1 MKLKAPAVVLCLLVA
16 VPAWGKQAVAPS
28 HRDVSYG
35 PHKAQAVDVYLPK
48 SDQPTPAMI
57 QIHGGGWRAGS
68 KQHVPSFLKQAVS
81 EGWLAVVSVEYRFTN
96 VAVHPAQTNDCLRA
110 IQFVRSKAKEWNID
124 PTRIGATGGSAG
136 GHLTMFVATHDDLA
150 DPDAEDPVARQSSRV
165 QCAVPFAG
173 PSDWS
178 LLSTIKHDH
187 PAYRQL
193 IGYEPG
199 TPARDMM
206 EERKRNVSPITY
218 VSADDP
224 PMMIIHGDADVIV
237 PFAHAEV
244 MHKRLK
250 AAGVEVDLVAVEG
263 GRHWVSGAGYPEA
276 GKKAVP
282 FIKKQLKVK

>member
-1 MKLKAPAVVLCLLVA
+1 MKLKIYVVVLFLFAA
-16 VPAWGKQAVAPS
+16 VPSWGQEAVPPS
-28 HRDVSYG
+28 LKDVSYG

-48 SDQPTPAMI
+48 SDKPTPAMI
-57 QIHGGGWRAGS
+57 HIHGGGWRGGS
-68 KQHVPSFLKQAVS
+68 KQHVPSFLKRAVA
-81 EGWLAVVSVEYRFTN
+81 EGWLAVVSVEYRFTD

-110 IQFVRSKAKEWNID
+110 VQFVRSKAKEWNID
-124 PTRIGATGGSAG
+124 PTRLGATGGSAG
-136 GHLTMFVATHDDLA
+136 GHLTMFVASHDDLA
-150 DPDAEDPVARQSSRV
+150 DSVSEDPVARQSSRV

-199 TPARDMM
+199 TPEGDMK
-206 EERKRNVSPITY
+206 EARKREVSPITY

-224 PMMIIHGDADVIV
+224 PMMIVHGDADVIV

-244 MHKRLK
+244 MFKRLK
-250 AAGVEVDLVAVEG
+250 AVGVEVDLVTIEG
-263 GRHWVSGAGYPEA
+263 GKHWVSGADFPAA
-276 GKKAVP
+276 GNKALP

>member
-1 MKLKAPAVVLCLLVA
+1 MKLKAHLVVLFLLA
-16 VPAWGKQAVAPS
+16 GVPSWGQQADTPS
-28 HRDVSYG
+28 LKDVSYG
-35 PHKAQAVDVYLPK
+35 EHKAQAVDVYLPE
-48 SDQPTPAMI
+48 SDKPTPAMVH
-57 QIHGGGWRAGS
+57 IHGGGWRVGS
-68 KQHVPSFLKQAVS
+68 KRHVPSFLKRAVA

-110 IQFVRSKAKEWNID
+110 VQFVRSKAKEWNID
-124 PTRIGATGGSAG
+124 PTRLGATGGSAG
-136 GHLTMFVATHDDLA
+136 GHLTMFVALHDDLA
-150 DPDAEDPVARQSSRV
+150 DPDSADPVARQSSRV

-199 TPARDMM
+199 TPAGDMK
-206 EERKRNVSPITY
+206 EARKKKVSPITY
-218 VSADDP
+218 VTADDP
-224 PMMIIHGDADVIV
+224 PMMIVHGDADVIV

-244 MHKRLK
+244 MFNRLK
-250 AAGVEVDLVAVEG
+250 AVGVEVDLVTIKG
-263 GRHWVSGAGYPEA
+263 GKHWVSGAGYPEA
-276 GKKAVP
+276 GNKAVP

>member
-1 MKLKAPAVVLCLLVA
+1 MKLKTHVVVLFLLA
-16 VPAWGKQAVAPS
+16 TVPSWGQQAVHPTLK
-28 HRDVSYG
+28 DVSYG
-35 PHKAQAVDVYLPK
+35 DHKAQAVDVYLPK
-48 SDQPTPAMI
+48 SDKPTPVMI
-57 QIHGGGWRAGS
+57 HIHGGGWRGGS
-68 KQHVPSFLKQAVS
+68 KQRVPSFLKRAVA

-110 IQFVRSKAKEWNID
+110 VQFVRSKAKEWNID
-124 PTRIGATGGSAG
+124 PTRLGATGGSAG

-150 DPDAEDPVARQSSRV
+150 DPDSVDPVARQSSRV

-199 TPARDMM
+199 TLAADMK
-206 EERKRNVSPITY
+206 EARKRAVSPITY
-218 VSADDP
+218 VSPDDP
-224 PMMIIHGDADVIV
+224 PMMIVHGDADVIV

-244 MHKRLK
+244 MFKRLK
-250 AAGVEVDLVAVEG
+250 AVGVEVDLVTVKG
-263 GRHWVSGAGYPEA
+263 GKHNVSGAGQPEA
-276 GKKAVP
+276 GNKAIP

>member
-1 MKLKAPAVVLCLLVA
+1 MKLKVHAVVSFLLAA
-16 VPAWGKQAVAPS
+16 VPSWGQQAVTPTLK
-28 HRDVSYG
+28 DVSYG

-48 SDQPTPAMI
+48 SDKPTPAMI

-68 KQHVPSFLKQAVS
+68 KLHVPSFLKRAVA

-110 IQFVRSKAKEWNID
+110 VQFVRSKAKEWNID

-136 GHLTMFVATHDDLA
+136 GHLTMFVALHDDLA
-150 DPDAEDPVARQSSRV
+150 DSDSDDPVARQSSRV

-199 TPARDMM
+199 TPAGDMK
-206 EERKRNVSPITY
+206 EGRKKKVSPITY
-218 VSADDP
+218 VSSDDP
-224 PMMIIHGDADVIV
+224 PMMIVHGDGDVIV
-237 PFAHAEV
+237 PHAHAEV
-244 MHKRLK
+244 MFKGLK
-250 AAGVEVDLVAVEG
+250 AAGVEVDLVTIKG
-263 GRHWVSGAGYPEA
+263 GKHNVSGAGQPEA
-276 GKKAVP
+276 VNKAVP
-282 FIKKQLKVK
+282 FIKKHLKVK

>member
-1 MKLKAPAVVLCLLVA
+1 MKTHFILFLLAIVSS
-16 VPAWGKQAVAPS
+16 WGQQAVHPTLK
-28 HRDVSYG
+28 DVSYG
-35 PHKAQAVDVYLPK
+35 DHKAQAVDVYLPK
-48 SDQPTPAMI
+48 SDKPTPVMI

-68 KQHVPSFLKQAVS
+68 KKHVPSFLKRAVA
-81 EGWLAVVSVEYRFTN
+81 EGWLAVVSVEYRFTD

-110 IQFVRSKAKEWNID
+110 VQFVRSRAKEWNID

-150 DPDAEDPVARQSSRV
+150 DPDSDDPVARQSSRV

-199 TPARDMM
+199 TPAADMK
-206 EERKRNVSPITY
+206 EARKRKVSPASY

-224 PMMIIHGDADVIV
+224 PMMIVHGDADVTV
-237 PFAHAEV
+237 PFAHAQSMV
-244 MHKRLK
+244 KRLK
-250 AAGVEVDLVAVEG
+250 AAGVEVDLVTVKG
-263 GRHWVSGAGYPEA
+263 GKHWVSGAGYPEA
-276 GKKAVP
+276 GNKAIP

>member
-1 MKLKAPAVVLCLLVA
+1 MKTHFVLFLLA
-16 VPAWGKQAVAPS
+16 TVPSWGKQAIVPTFK
-28 HRDVSYG
+28 DVSYG

-48 SDQPTPAMI
+48 SDKPTPVMI
-57 QIHGGGWRAGS
+57 QIHGGGWRGGS
-68 KQHVPSFLKQAVS
+68 KKRVPSFLKRAVA
-81 EGWLAVVSVEYRFTN
+81 EGWLAVVSVEYRFTD

-110 IQFVRSKAKEWNID
+110 VQFIRSKAKEWNLD
-124 PTRIGATGGSAG
+124 PTRLGVTGGSAG

-150 DPDAEDPVARQSSRV
+150 DPDSDDPVARQSSRV

-199 TPARDMM
+199 TPAAQMK
-206 EERKRNVSPITY
+206 EARKRDVSPISY
-218 VSADDP
+218 VSAADP
-224 PMMIIHGDADVIV
+224 PMMIVHGDADDIV

-244 MHKRLK
+244 MFKRLK
-250 AAGVEVDLVAVEG
+250 EFGVEAELVTIKN
-263 GRHWVSGAGYPEA
+263 GRHNVSGAGRAEVVERA
-276 GKKAVP
+276 IP